1 MDPITVLI
9 VPAFV
14 GGVFVALFLV
24 RAHRRSRNVDE
35 ALVHDADGMITDAIN
50 MAHIRVAG
58 VGGLGL
64 VAMALLVAVFVP
76 SIGVSLALGAAL
88 GTVFAV
94 VLIVWRRRTG
104 PMTSSGKRPGA
115 KTMLSIET
123 SDSSATQADLPRSV
137 RDDEAPG
144 SRRGDARRQSGR
156 LLPSGA
162 ACD

>member
-1 MDPITVLI
+1 MDPITLLI
-9 VPAFV
+9 VPGFV
-14 GGVFVALFLV
+14 GGALVALCLV
-24 RAHRRSRNVDE
+24 RAHRRSTQADR
-35 ALVHDADGMITDAIN
+35 ALAHDGDGVMTDAIN

-76 SIGVSLALGAAL
+76 SIGASLALGAAL

-104 PMTSSGKRPGA
+104 PMASSGRRPGA

-123 SDSSATQADLPRSV
+123 DDASVTPADLPRSA

-144 SRRGDARRQSGR
+144 SRHGGARRQSGR